1 MRPRDASID
10 PLVQL
15 VLLALELLD
24 PALKALDTIEHGALV
39 GVQEQ
44 HPVMDRLLQAAHIRL
59 DHLKCLLFSVVGK
72 HVLPPNRLIKY
83 NVITIK

>member
-1 MRPRDASID
+1 MPSID

-24 PALKALDTIEHGALV
+24 TSFKALDTIEHGALV

-44 HPVMDRLLQAAHIRL
+44 HPIMHRLLQAAHIRL
-59 DHLKCLLFSVVGK
+59 DHLKCPFYLIVGK
-72 HVLPPNRLIKY
+72 HGFYLQTYGKS
-83 NVITIK
+83 